1 MGQGISTSN
10 ALSSLGLAK
19 SEDVAEDITVE
30 LRFVSSVPVEKVIA
44 TAEAAGEAILS
55 VYHSEASKWEVELK
69 ADNSPL
75 TKADTMANQIICRE
89 LQKMS
94 PHVPIISEENKIMP
108 VELRK
113 GYEYY
118 WLVDPMDGTKEFLKR
133 NGEFTVNIALMY
145 KDHPILGVVHVPVSG
160 KTYWAVKEK
169 GAWLRQGTGEG
180 RKQERIR
187 AAKFGLQDKGLS
199 IVGSSSHPSQ
209 QTAEFMEL
217 FDSPNTLQV
226 GSSLKL
232 LMVAEGSAH
241 IYPRM
246 VPCCEWDTAAADIIV
261 SEAGGVV
268 LQAGLC
274 DHNGKALEDWK
285 TVLMKEQPLVYNKD
299 SLLNPF
305 FVVFGERR
313 AEEA

>member
-1 MGQGISTSN
+1 MLCHPNRGGTQ
-10 ALSSLGLAK
+10 L
-19 SEDVAEDITVE
+19 
-30 LRFVSSVPVEKVIA
+30 
-44 TAEAAGEAILS
+44 
-55 VYHSEASKWEVELK
+55 
-69 ADNSPL
+69 
-75 TKADTMANQIICRE
+75 IC
-89 LQKMS
+89 
-94 PHVPIISEENKIMP
+94 
-108 VELRK
+108 
-113 GYEYY
+113 
-118 WLVDPMDGTKEFLKR
+118 
-133 NGEFTVNIALMY
+133 
-145 KDHPILGVVHVPVSG
+145 VHLNHHHFHR
-160 KTYWAVKEK
+160 AVKEK

-285 TVLMKEQPLVYNKD
+285 KT
-299 SLLNPF
+299 SHLL
-305 FVVFGERR
+305 RR
-313 AEEA
+313 ALESTLHPPDCVDERATFGVQQGQFAQSIFRGFRRAPCGGSVDHSLGKALQVANQTTSETLRAHIIYFRAKLRLGETPEAIIVLHANCGKADVGYLPIRVRVKGSRPTKVTYQSTS